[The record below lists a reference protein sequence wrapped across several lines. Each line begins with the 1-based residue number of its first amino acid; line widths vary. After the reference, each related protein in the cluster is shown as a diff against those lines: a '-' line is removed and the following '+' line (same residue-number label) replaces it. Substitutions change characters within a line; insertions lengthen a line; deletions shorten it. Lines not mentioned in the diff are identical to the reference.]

1 MAGGVVRPA
10 LLDAHRSMFRRAG
23 AALPSP
29 VQRVVAAVAPPVAF
43 ARDALLNSY
52 AQVLFSSSGVVG
64 LLLLAATAV
73 SPRLAVGGTAAV
85 ALALLSA
92 RLLNLSSDQAR
103 SGLLAYNA
111 LLVGI
116 GSAAMLS
123 PSAHTVGLVALAVV
137 ATVLL
142 TAALY
147 SAMGVTF
154 NLPVLTL
161 PFLLVF
167 TMVLAAAPALGVEVK
182 WLVVGGGVLTLALPA
197 RLELLLQSLGAI
209 FFLPR
214 ADAGLLVLAGML
226 VHSRIATLLALVGFA
241 LSQLVGF
248 SLVGESHALMP
259 VVLAYSFQLTA
270 VALGGTWFVPSP
282 SSFVLAGLGSLTCG
296 LITLGT
302 VPDLAAPTL
311 PQLLLPFNLTLILLL
326 YAMRQR
332 VRDQAPKS
340 VDFLLGTPEE
350 NLNYYR
356 TRLSRFG
363 ARYFVRFSAPF
374 MGRWTCTQGVDG
386 PLTHKGPW
394 RHALDFE
401 ITGEAGLTHGGT
413 GRSLS
418 DYHCYKLPV
427 LAAADGTVAKVV
439 DGVADNPVGQV
450 NLKDNWGNLVVIYH
464 APGLYSMACHFSPGT
479 LKVQQ
484 GQPVRRGDI
493 LGLCGSSGRS
503 PAPHLHWQLQATA
516 RVGAPTLEVELHDVV
531 RDGDEPRL
539 IGTYTPEEGDVV
551 RNLEPDEDV
560 ARDLQL
566 TYGKALRF
574 TVNGVEMPREET
586 VTPDIDLY
594 GNLSLRSR
602 EQRAILYYNNSDD
615 LFTVYDTIGRRRSV
629 LHIMHA
635 ALARVPFEVEA
646 ALRWEDH
653 LPLRHFLPWWGR
665 VGLDLVSPF
674 TRNTGI
680 RVTYRARRQGK
691 RLIIEGTSTRRHR
704 DGGPLVHSEAT
715 LLSGL
720 GIEDL
725 KLTIRGRTHHASRI
739 IEKEEE

>member
-1 MAGGVVRPA
+1 MAGGVV
-10 LLDAHRSMFRRAG
+10 DVQMSMMRRAS
-23 AALPSP
+23 ASLPSP
-29 VQRVVAAVAPPVAF
+29 VRGVVAALAPPVAF

-52 AQVLFSSSGVVG
+52 AQILFSSSGVVG
-64 LLLLAATAV
+64 LFLLAATVVA
-73 SPRLAVGGTAAV
+73 PRLALGGMAAV
-85 ALALLSA
+85 ILALMAA
-92 RLLNLSSDQAR
+92 RLLNLSSQQAR

-116 GSAAMLS
+116 GSSAMLT
-123 PSAHTVGLVALAVV
+123 PSTNAVGLVALAVV

-142 TAALY
+142 TAALH

-167 TMVLAAAPALGVEVK
+167 TMVLASAPVLGIKVH
-182 WLVVGGGVLTLALPA
+182 WLVVGGGFLPAVLPA

-214 ADAGLLVLAGML
+214 ADAGLLVLGGML
-226 VHSRIATLLALVGFA
+226 THSRIGTLLALLGFA
-241 LSQLVGF
+241 ISQMVGF
-248 SLVGESHALMP
+248 SLVGEAHALMP

-282 SSFVLAGLGSLTCG
+282 ASFVLAGLGSLICG

-332 VRDQAPKS
+332 VRDRAPKS

-363 ARYFVRFSAPF
+363 ARYFVRFAAPF
-374 MGRWTCTQGVDG
+374 LGRWTCTQGVDG
-386 PLTHKGPW
+386 ELTHKGPW

-401 ITGEAGLTHGGT
+401 ITGESGHTYGGT

-418 DYHCYKLPV
+418 DFHCYKLPV
-427 LAAADGTVAKVV
+427 LAAAHGTVAKVV
-439 DGVADNPVGQV
+439 DGVPDNKVGEV

-479 LKVQQ
+479 LKVQE

-503 PAPHLHWQLQATA
+503 PSPHLHWQLQATA

-531 RDGDEPRL
+531 RDGDQPQL
-539 IGTYTPEEGDVV
+539 LGTYTPDEGDIL

-560 ARDLQL
+560 GRDLRL
-566 TYGKALRF
+566 TYGEPMRF
-574 TVNGVEMPREET
+574 TVNGVEMPRRET
-586 VTPDIDLY
+586 VIPDIDLY
-594 GNLSLRSR
+594 GNLLLRSE
-602 EQRAILYYNNSDD
+602 EQRATLYYNTSAD
-615 LFTVYDTIGRRRSV
+615 LFTVFDTIGRRRSV

-635 ALARVPFEVEA
+635 ALARVPFEVDQA
-646 ALRWEDH
+646 MRWEDH
-653 LPLRHFLPWWGR
+653 LPLRHFLTWPGR
-665 VGLDLVSPF
+665 VGLDLISPF
-674 TRNTGI
+674 TRHTGI
-680 RVTYRARRQGK
+680 RMTYRARRQGK
-691 RLIIEGTSTRRHR
+691 HLFIEGTSTRRHQ
-704 DGGPLVHSEAT
+704 GGEPLVHSEAT
-715 LLSGL
+715 LYPGL
-720 GIEDL
+720 GVEDL
-725 KLTIRGRTHHASRI
+725 KLTVRGRTHHASRI

>member
-1 MAGGVVRPA
+1 MAGGVA
-10 LLDAHRSMFRRAG
+10 ELHNSMLRRAS

-29 VQRVVAAVAPPVAF
+29 VQRVVALLAPPLAF
-43 ARDALLNSY
+43 ARDALLKSY
-52 AQVLFSSSGVVG
+52 AQIIFSSSGVVG
-64 LLLLAATAV
+64 LFLLAATAV
-73 SPRLAVGGTAAV
+73 APRLALGG
-85 ALALLSA
+85 ALAVSLALA
-92 RLLNLSSDQAR
+92 AAWLLNLSSDQAR

-116 GSAAMLS
+116 GGSAMLAPS
-123 PSAHTVGLVALAVV
+123 PGAYGLIALAVV

-142 TAALY
+142 TAALH

-167 TMVLAAAPALGVEVK
+167 TMVLAAAPSLGLEVR
-182 WLVVGGGVLTLALPA
+182 WLVVGGGWLPTVLPA
-197 RLELLLQSLGAI
+197 RLELLLQSLGAV

-214 ADAGLLVLAGML
+214 ADAGLLVLLAML
-226 VHSRIATLLALVGFA
+226 VHSRVATLLALLGFA
-241 LSQLVGF
+241 VSQAVGA
-248 SLVGESHALMP
+248 SMVGETHALMP
-259 VVLAYSFQLTA
+259 VVLAYSFQLTSI
-270 VALGGTWFVPSP
+270 ALGGTWFVPGP
-282 SSFVLAGLGSLTCG
+282 ASFVLAGTGSLICG

-311 PQLLLPFNLTLILLL
+311 PQLLLPFNLTVILLL

-332 VRDQAPKS
+332 VRDRSPKA

-363 ARYFVRFSAPF
+363 ARYFVRFGAPF

-394 RHALDFE
+394 RHALDFQV
-401 ITGEAGLTHGGT
+401 TGEDGRTSRGT
-413 GRSLS
+413 GRSLA

-427 LAAADGTVAKVV
+427 LAPADGTVAKVV
-439 DGVADNPVGQV
+439 DDIPDNKIGEV
-450 NLKDNWGNLVVIYH
+450 NLKDNWGNLVLLYH
-464 APGLYSMACHFSPGT
+464 APGLYSMACHFSPGS

-484 GQPVRRGDI
+484 GQPVRRGDM

-503 PAPHLHWQLQATA
+503 PEPHLHWQLQATA

-531 RDGDEPRL
+531 REGDTPRL
-539 IGTYTPEEGDVV
+539 MGTYTPREGDVV
-551 RNLEPDEDV
+551 RNLKPDDNV
-560 ARDLQL
+560 ARDLRL
-566 TYGKALRF
+566 TYGEALRF

-586 VTPDIDLY
+586 VVPDIDLY
-594 GNLSLRSR
+594 GNLQLRSE
-602 EQRAILYYNNSDD
+602 EQRAILHYNTGDD
-615 LFTVYDTIGRRRSV
+615 LFTVFDTIGRRRSV

-646 ALRWEDH
+646 TLRWEDH
-653 LPLRHFLPWWGR
+653 LPLRHFLAWPGR
-665 VGLDLVSPF
+665 LALDIVSPF

-680 RVTYRARRQGK
+680 RMTYRARRQGQQ
-691 RLIIEGTSTRRHR
+691 LVINGTSTRRHK
-704 DGGPLVHSEAT
+704 GGQPLVQTEAT
-715 LLSGL
+715 LTHGL

-725 KLTIRGRTHHASRI
+725 KLTVRGRTHHAIRI
-739 IEKEEE
+739 SEKE